1 MAITNYALTMEK
13 SFAGALYDLSAHTVD
28 SFAVEEADGLGV
40 AAAVIRGTDAEHQV
54 KSPSASGDGA
64 KVIGVT
70 LHTHIE
76 PPEAGKK
83 YYPQNYTVPVVT
95 KGRVWVTTGGA
106 VNAGDEAHLKLADG
120 TFVKDAVAAG
130 TIEAL
135 GCGAKFITSC
145 DKAGL
150 AVIEIG

>member
-1 MAITNYALTMEK
+1 MAITNYALTMDK
-13 SFAGALYDLSAHTVD
+13 AFAGALYDLSSHTVD
-28 SFAVEEADGLGV
+28 SFAVEEADGIGV

-54 KSPSASGDGA
+54 KSPSTSGDGA

-83 YYPQNYTVPVVT
+83 YYPKNYTVPVVT
-95 KGRVWVTTGGA
+95 KGRVWITTGGA

-120 TFVKDAVAAG
+120 TFVKEAVVDG

-145 DKAGL
+145 NKAGL

>member
-1 MAITNYALTMEK
+1 MAITNYALTMDK
-13 SFAGALYDLSAHTVD
+13 AFAGALYDLSSHTVD
-28 SFAVEEADGLGV
+28 SFAVEEADGIG
-40 AAAVIRGTDAEHQV
+40 AACAVIRGTDAEHQV

-106 VNAGDEAHLKLADG
+106 VNAGDEAHLKLADMNDFAYKLYLRI
-120 TFVKDAVAAG
+120 FVYGQFEVV
-130 TIEAL
+130 TIL
-135 GCGAKFITSC
+135 FFFYLKSDIVCSI
-145 DKAGL
+145 
-150 AVIEIG
+150 

>member
-1 MAITNYALTMEK
+1 MAITNYALTMDK
-13 SFAGALYDLSAHTVD
+13 AFAGALYDLSSHTVD
-28 SFAVEEADGLGV
+28 SFAIEEADGIG
-40 AAAVIRGTDAEHQV
+40 AACAVIRGTDAEHQV

-95 KGRVWVTTGGA
+95 KGRV
-106 VNAGDEAHLKLADG
+106 
-120 TFVKDAVAAG
+120 
-130 TIEAL
+130 I
-135 GCGAKFITSC
+135 
-145 DKAGL
+145 
-150 AVIEIG
+150 

>member
-1 MAITNYALTMEK
+1 MAITNYSLTMDK
-13 SFAGALYDLSAHTVD
+13 AFAGALYDLSSHTVD
-28 SFAVEEADGLGV
+28 SFAVEETDGIG
-40 AAAVIRGTDAEHQV
+40 AACAVIRGTDAQHQV
-54 KSPSASGDGA
+54 KSPSESGDGA

-76 PPEAGKK
+76 PPEASKK

-120 TFVKDAVAAG
+120 TFVKDAVSAG